1 MVVNTEAAV
10 ASEASLGPDLEVRRA
25 ALRRHRRRQSFRD
38 WLSVSLMG
46 LLAVGLTV
54 MASAPEPV
62 SRPGAQSRL
71 CMNFCPVGPSPS

>member
-1 MVVNTEAAV
+1 VVVNTEAAV

-54 MASAPEPV
+54 MAFV
-62 SRPGAQSRL
+62 TLVGAR
-71 CMNFCPVGPSPS
+71 